1 MNESET
7 SKNLT
12 PFLDCLMDKESR
24 SMIQMFALLILTFSK
39 SLLQG
44 LDTVLKMSKKI
55 FVLLMMNS
63 SDPWIFLILSLLTQ
77 CNVGPVHFA
86 KITRSSCK
94 TTNEQKNNYFAFKKL
109 TLCSLKL
116 FHFVDSMLGQCI
128 WHRSQDE
135 VTKFRN
141 NSYA

>member
-1 MNESET
+1 
-7 SKNLT
+7 
-12 PFLDCLMDKESR
+12 
-24 SMIQMFALLILTFSK
+24 MIQIFASVILTFFK

-55 FVLLMMNS
+55 VVLLMMCKMNS

-128 WHRSQDE
+128 WLRSQDQ
-135 VTKFRN
+135 VTKFKN
-141 NSYA
+141 NSYAYTSKHANTLYMFIKTF

>member
-1 MNESET
+1 
-7 SKNLT
+7 
-12 PFLDCLMDKESR
+12 
-24 SMIQMFALLILTFSK
+24 MIFILVILTFFK

-55 FVLLMMNS
+55 VVLLMMCKMNS

-94 TTNEQKNNYFAFKKL
+94 TTNEQKTIIL
-109 TLCSLKL
+109 HLK
-116 FHFVDSMLGQCI
+116 
-128 WHRSQDE
+128 
-135 VTKFRN
+135 
-141 NSYA
+141 NSHCVH